1 MKSSPAAA
9 KQKLPAWVASFAE
22 TSELLAHKAE
32 SCPLFRGVLSP
43 LRGAESLIQAKLE
56 TYGAMRGCG
65 DGFFEQTSV
74 PPPQQ
79 RRNTEMPDDTPF
91 AHLFLCSL
99 PRVHNARGPSLSD
112 GPRSRHPGSPPLP
125 RPRIVNHVTSAHGGL
140 ELGELTFLVSHAR
153 RRCCDDW
160 RSTRDRRQRKA
171 SELIHGNLLGW
182 RDL

>member
-1 MKSSPAAA
+1 MLVTHKEGGQGGRAGKSFLFLMGRGGHPGGRRFAGGNRKSS
-9 KQKLPAWVASFAE
+9 
-22 TSELLAHKAE
+22 
-32 SCPLFRGVLSP
+32 
-43 LRGAESLIQAKLE
+43 SLHFIRHA
-56 TYGAMRGCG
+56 
-65 DGFFEQTSV
+65 SV

-99 PRVHNARGPSLSD
+99 PRVHHARGPSPSD

-140 ELGELTFLVSHAR
+140 MLGELTFLVSHAR
-153 RRCCDDW
+153 RRCCDGW